1 MNGETGLHAR
11 SVALGGLIVLAA
23 FLLVNLV
30 LAIRVELAVFFLGV
44 VLGIS
49 LAPIAEYGERVRIP
63 RVASVLLVYAAL
75 AAVLTGFLW
84 YAVPSI
90 AAEAVAAADKLSQL
104 GAWYEGFANNNRLP
118 PLASLLERGQTV
130 LEEGLAADLA
140 GQAMAVFQILFYALS
155 VLVVALFVT
164 ISKDRAYDVLLS
176 ILAPRQREPVGGFL
190 LSVAARLRR
199 FVVGTFATM
208 AAVGL
213 MTYVGLVLL
222 GIPLAP
228 LLAALAFTFEIIPI
242 VGPWIAFA
250 PAFAVALSVSPL
262 HALAVAVLYFVIQ
275 QIESYVLVPAIHGA
289 GMRLPGLVIIA
300 AIMTG
305 FPLLGVLGALIAL
318 PVAVILYA
326 LVHDV
331 VVPWRRRQ
339 VEAVELA
346 GITIP
351 MDEPVEARELRR

>member
-1 MNGETGLHAR
+1 VNGETGLQAR
-11 SVALGGLIVLAA
+11 SVAVGGLAVLAS
-23 FLLVNLV
+23 FLLVSLI
-30 LAIRVELAVFFLGV
+30 LAIRVELGVFFLGV

-49 LAPIAEYGERVRIP
+49 LAPIAEYGERMRVP

-75 AAVLTGFLW
+75 ASLLTAFLW

-90 AAEAVAAADKLSQL
+90 AAEAVAAGEKLDQL
-104 GAWYEGFANNNRLP
+104 GAWYEGFAANNRLP
-118 PLASLLERGQTV
+118 PLDALLERGQTM

-140 GQAMAVFQILFYALS
+140 GQAMAVFQILFYALTI
-155 VLVVALFVT
+155 LVVALFVT
-164 ISKDRAYDVLLS
+164 ISKDRAYDLLLS
-176 ILAPRQREPVGGFL
+176 ILAPRQREPVGAFL
-190 LSVAARLRR
+190 ISVAVRLRR

-228 LLAALAFTFEIIPI
+228 LLAALAFAFEIVPI

-262 HALAVAVLYFVIQ
+262 HALAVAVMYFVIQ

-326 LVHDV
+326 FVHDV

-346 GITIP
+346 AMGISLDAP
-351 MDEPVEARELRR
+351 AERQELHR